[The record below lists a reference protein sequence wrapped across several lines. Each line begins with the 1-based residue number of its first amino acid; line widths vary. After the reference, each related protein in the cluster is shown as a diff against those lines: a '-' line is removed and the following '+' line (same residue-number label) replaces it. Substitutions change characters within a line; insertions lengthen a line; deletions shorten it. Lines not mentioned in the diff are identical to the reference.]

1 MNVNVHKLN
10 RYTHYEK
17 YIESGSINKYE
28 FKQQLPFFLEFQ
40 NETII
45 NDVNNQSDN
54 NQNEDDDNLNLENKN
69 KKKLHNESKIDLKTL
84 CLDFDDCKMFFK

>member
-45 NDVNNQSDN
+45 ND
-54 NQNEDDDNLNLENKN
+54 
-69 KKKLHNESKIDLKTL
+69 
-84 CLDFDDCKMFFK
+84 